1 MREYNIQMKAVE
13 LAEVDKLYHI
23 HMQAFQN
30 VRAGARKKAG
40 KNKEK
45 PAFPRFRQ
53 FFDYED
59 AVNMVMKR
67 KKKSKF
73 SGLMD
78 YYRRKGTE

>member
-1 MREYNIQMKAVE
+1 MKAVE

-30 VRAGARKKAG
+30 VRAGARKKVG
-40 KNKEK
+40 KDKEK
-45 PAFPRFRQ
+45 PAFPKFRQ

-59 AVNMVMKR
+59 AVSRIMKK

-78 YYRRKGTE
+78 YYRRNWAE

>member
-30 VRAGARKKAG
+30 VRAGARKKVG
-40 KNKEK
+40 KDKEK
-45 PAFPRFRQ
+45 PAFPKFRQ

-59 AVNMVMKR
+59 AVNRIVKK

-73 SGLMD
+73 SSLMD
-78 YYRRKGTE
+78 YYRRKGAE